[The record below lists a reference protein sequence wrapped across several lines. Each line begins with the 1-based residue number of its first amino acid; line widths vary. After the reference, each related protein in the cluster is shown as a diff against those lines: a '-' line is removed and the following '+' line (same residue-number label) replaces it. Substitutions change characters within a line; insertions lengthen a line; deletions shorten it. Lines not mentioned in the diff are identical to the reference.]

1 MDKLKKPTRM
11 DLLKELIWSFIV
23 SLVTFVYIMLFLLII
38 SFVFQSM
45 LDLKL
50 ITMLYVAIAGSIIMF
65 VYRII
70 RTILRPS
77 SN

>member
-1 MDKLKKPTRM
+1 MRM

-50 ITMLYVAIAGSIIMF
+50 VTMLYAAVAGAVIMF
-65 VYRII
+65 IYRII
-70 RTILRPS
+70 RSVSRLT
-77 SN
+77 

>member
-1 MDKLKKPTRM
+1 MDKLNQLTRI

-38 SFVFQSM
+38 SFIFQSM
-45 LDLKL
+45 LDIKL
-50 ITMLYVAIAGSIIMF
+50 ITMLYVSIAGSIIMF

-70 RTILRPS
+70 RSILRTS
-77 SN
+77 AN